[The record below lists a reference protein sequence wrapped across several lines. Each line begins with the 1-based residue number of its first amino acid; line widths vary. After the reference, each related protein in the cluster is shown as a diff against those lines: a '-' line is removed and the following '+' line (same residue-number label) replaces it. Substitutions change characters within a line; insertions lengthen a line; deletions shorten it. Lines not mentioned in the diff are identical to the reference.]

1 MKKSIIFLAIAS
13 LSTPVMAEDSWFD
26 SLKNFIGL
34 GDSSQ
39 AVAKS
44 TSENLPN
51 ANEIVS
57 VLTDALSINS
67 DQASGGL
74 GALFNLVKNNISQ
87 EQFSQLTQSLPG
99 VNQLINDM
107 PDISELKTSE
117 GLSGLLDKASQYSES
132 LKGVNDLKKQFES
145 LGLKPEM
152 ITDFISTAQ
161 SYLDNE
167 QGQEAKEIL
176 SQGLSKLIS

>member
-13 LSTPVMAEDSWFD
+13 LSAPVMAEESWFD

-39 AVAKS
+39 VASEAV
-44 TSENLPN
+44 SENLPN
-51 ANEIVS
+51 TNEIVS
-57 VLTDALSINS
+57 VLTESLSISS

-74 GALFNLVKNNISQ
+74 GALLNLVKSNISQ
-87 EQFSQLTQSLPG
+87 EQFNQLTQSLPG
-99 VNQLINDM
+99 VDKLINNM
-107 PDISELKTSE
+107 PDISELKSTE

-145 LGLKPEM
+145 LGLNPEM
-152 ITDFISTAQ
+152 ITDFVSTAQ
-161 SYLDNE
+161 TYLDTE
-167 QGQEAKEIL
+167 QGKEAKEIL
-176 SQGLSKLIS
+176 SQGISKLIG